1 MSGPIE
7 TGAPVLELRGVTKRF
22 PGVVAL
28 DDVSIEVRPHEV
40 VGLIGENGA
49 GKSTL
54 LKILSGVYQQD
65 EGELLV
71 RGEPARFRGPR
82 EAARAGIGIVHQ
94 EQSLVGSVSVAE
106 NLLLGAEGRSVR
118 GGFYRWSD
126 LNARAR
132 EQLAKIGSKISP
144 TARVNT
150 LTFAQRQMIEVV
162 KAISVEDL
170 VDRPGGGS
178 GDGTAHAEPVVVFDE
193 PTSVLAGE
201 DLDMLFTQIERLRT
215 RASVIFVSHRLDE
228 VLRVSDRVYVLKDG
242 RCVAERTPDSVDTQ
256 ELYRLMVGRSSTG
269 QYYREDEQGPVT
281 DAEEVLGG
289 VGLSQRGRF
298 SDVSLSV
305 RRGEVLGIAGVLGS
319 GREDLCRAI
328 FGAEPLD
335 GGELRVAGKPVRF
348 RVPADAVRAGIG
360 YIPAERRFEGV
371 AMGMSVA
378 ENILLAD
385 ASSVSVGPF
394 AVPSKRAALVG
405 EWIDRLRIRTPGPG
419 TDVATLSGGNQQKVA
434 LAKWLCSPRLR
445 VLVLDHPTRGLD
457 VGAKED
463 VYRFVRE
470 MCGRGLAIVLL
481 SDTLEETIALSHRVI
496 VMRDGQVAAR
506 FDAEPGA
513 KPTQVDLVEQ
523 MV

>member
-1 MSGPIE
+1 MTGPPSGPDA
-7 TGAPVLELRGVTKRF
+7 GPPDAGPVLELRGVTKRF

-28 DDVSIEVRPHEV
+28 DDVSIRVAPHEV

-49 GKSTL
+49 GKSTV
-54 LKILSGVYQQD
+54 LKILSGVYQPD
-65 EGELLV
+65 EGVLLMH
-71 RGEPARFRGPR
+71 GEPVRFRGPR
-82 EAARAGIGIVHQ
+82 DAARAGIGIVHQ

-106 NLLLGAEGRSVR
+106 NLLLGVEGRSVR
-118 GGFYRWSD
+118 GGFYRWSE
-126 LNARAR
+126 LNARAER
-132 EQLAKIGSKISP
+132 QLAKIGSKISP
-144 TARVNT
+144 TARVNS

-162 KAISVEDL
+162 KAISVEDH
-170 VDRPGGGS
+170 
-178 GDGTAHAEPVVVFDE
+178 AHAEPVVVFDE

-201 DLDMLFTQIERLRT
+201 DLETLFAQIERLRS

-242 RCVAERTPDSVDTQ
+242 RCVAEREPGSVDTQ
-256 ELYRLMVGRSSTG
+256 ELYRLMVGRASTG
-269 QYYREDEQGPVT
+269 QYYREEEQGGVD
-281 DAEEVLGG
+281 DAEEVLGAD
-289 VGLSQRGRF
+289 GLTLRGRF

-305 RRGEVLGIAGVLGS
+305 RRGEVLGIAGVVGS

-328 FGAEPLD
+328 FGAEPVD
-335 GGELRVAGKPVRF
+335 GGELRVGGKRVRF
-348 RVPADAVRAGIG
+348 RVPADAVRAGVG

-385 ASSVSVGPF
+385 SSAASVGPF
-394 AVPSKRAALVG
+394 AVPRRRAALVK
-405 EWIDRLRIRTPGPG
+405 EWIDRLRIRTPDSG
-419 TDVATLSGGNQQKVA
+419 TDVASLSGGNQQKVV
-434 LAKWLCSPRLR
+434 LAKWMSSPRLR

-470 MCGRGLAIVLL
+470 MCAQGLAIVLL
-481 SDTLEETIALSHRVI
+481 SDTLEETIALSHRVL

-506 FDAEPGA
+506 FDAAPGA